1 MSQQLINRNPDLK
14 KLRDSGYSVS
24 IIANHLVVDDVP
36 YVTSERQIKFG
47 RLVSTLNLA
56 GDKTRPPD
64 THVIYFAGE
73 HPCMKDGRRMHQ
85 LDHGNAI
92 QTLAAGLVVDRSFSH
107 KPAAGYA
114 DYFEKIEGYVGFIS
128 NQATSLDPGVTAKRF
143 KVIEAAE
150 DDSVFQ
156 YLDTASSKA
165 GITALTE
172 KFEGQKIAIVGMGG
186 TGSYILDLIA
196 KTPVAEIHL
205 FDFDRFYSNN
215 AFRAPGAASLEE
227 LREASLKVEYF
238 ARIYGRMHKQV
249 IPHEARLTTETV
261 GLLEGM
267 TFVFIC
273 VDRGDARRAVVEE
286 LERRN
291 IPFIDC
297 GMGIERT
304 DDKLR
309 GVVRVTTSASGNREH
324 VRKGRMSFVENDVAD
339 EYSQNIQI
347 AEMNALN
354 AALAVIRWKKLF
366 GFYDDLEREYH
377 STYTID
383 GNHMTNE
390 DNAAA

>member
-14 KLRDSGYSVS
+14 RLRDSGYAVS
-24 IIANHLVVDDVP
+24 IIANHLVVDDIP

-56 GDKTRPPD
+56 GDRTQPPD

-73 HPCMKDGRRMHQ
+73 HPCMRDGRRMHQ
-85 LDHGNAI
+85 LDHGNTI
-92 QTLAAGLVVDRSFSH
+92 QILAAGLVVDRSFSH

-128 NQATSLDPGVTAKRF
+128 NQATSLDPGTTAKRF
-143 KVIEAAE
+143 KVIDAAE
-150 DDSVFQ
+150 DDSVFH

-172 KFEGQKIAIVGMGG
+172 KFAGQKIAIVGLGG
-186 TGSYILDLIA
+186 TGSYILDLVA
-196 KTPVAEIHL
+196 KTPVTEIHL

-215 AFRAPGAASLEE
+215 AFRAPGAASLDT

-238 ARIYGRMHKQV
+238 ARTYGRMHKH
-249 IPHEARLTTETV
+249 IISHETRLTTETV
-261 GLLEGM
+261 CQLNGM
-267 TFVFIC
+267 SFVFIC
-273 VDRGDARRAVVEE
+273 VDRGDARRVVVDE

-309 GVVRVTTSASGNREH
+309 GIARVTTSANGNREH
-324 VRKGRMSFVENDVAD
+324 LRKGRASFAENDIED

-354 AALAVIRWKKLF
+354 AALAVIRWKKF
-366 GFYDDLEREYH
+366 YGFYDDLEREYH
-377 STYTID
+377 CTYTID

-390 DNAAA
+390 DNGDA